1 MTLTVLTWNLMHGR
15 SVPPAG
21 RDLLDEFA
29 DALDRW
35 RWDVALL
42 QEVPPW
48 WPPAL
53 GTRLGAEDRL
63 VLTSRNALLPLRR
76 AIAVRRPDLTKS
88 NGGGANAVLA
98 RASILAHGALRLRSW
113 PERRVAQL
121 VRLEGGVC
129 LANYHA
135 SSRVQLAEAE
145 LDALCEQARRW
156 AAGAPLVIGGDLNLR
171 VPRAPGDGLAHICA
185 RDVDHIFARGFR
197 ARAPC
202 RRLERDVQ
210 LGPRH
215 VALSDHV
222 PLLAE
227 LRLCEAHAS
236 R

>member
-1 MTLTVLTWNLMHGR
+1 MRVLTWNLFHGR
-15 SVPPAG
+15 SLPASQQE
-21 RDLLDEFA
+21 LSQHFA
-29 DALDRW
+29 AALASWEWDA
-35 RWDVALL
+35 ALL

-48 WPPAL
+48 WPARLAL
-53 GTRLGAEDRL
+53 AAGAQQRTA
-63 VLTSRNALLPLRR
+63 LTSRNSALALRR
-76 AIAVRRPDLTKS
+76 ALAERWPELTKS

-98 RASILAHGALRLRSW
+98 RVSILAHRALRLRTW

-145 LDALCEQARRW
+145 LDALREQALRW
-156 AAGAPLVIGGDLNLR
+156 AAGTPLIIGGDLNLR

>member
-1 MTLTVLTWNLMHGR
+1 MRVLTWNLFHGR
-15 SVPPAG
+15 SLPASQQE
-21 RDLLDEFA
+21 LSQHFA
-29 DALDRW
+29 AALASWEWDA
-35 RWDVALL
+35 ALL

-48 WPPAL
+48 WPARLAL
-53 GTRLGAEDRL
+53 AAGAQQRTA
-63 VLTSRNALLPLRR
+63 LTSRNSALALRR
-76 AIAVRRPDLTKS
+76 ALAQRWPELAKS

-98 RASILAHGALRLRSW
+98 RVSILAHRALRLRTW

-145 LDALCEQARRW
+145 LDALREQALRW
-156 AAGAPLVIGGDLNLR
+156 AAGTPLIIGGDLNLR
-171 VPRAPGDGLAHICA
+171 APRAPVDGLAHICT